1 MLEIDFNEE
10 TVIKSLIYE
19 IIVIL
24 TQISIAEVWEYV
36 TFWIYCEGRGEKIK
50 W

>member
-24 TQISIAEVWEYV
+24 TQISIAEV
-36 TFWIYCEGRGEKIK
+36 
-50 W
+50 

>member
-24 TQISIAEVWEYV
+24 TQMAIAEV
-36 TFWIYCEGRGEKIK
+36 
-50 W
+50 